1 MNLRRS
7 LTLTFVLAWGGWGVF
22 NLCRPMYAAKAP
34 APQETSPEKAEPEVP
49 SEPEAEPPS
58 KEVEAEV
65 EQREERRKPAE
76 EEVVPEEEEVVLEEE
91 KPKEEVPLPLFGL
104 DFFAR
109 AAERP
114 SVTPTVPVPPNYTL
128 APGDQVKA
136 VFWNRLIEPVSYDL
150 TVDAEGKVFIPLV
163 GILVV
168 RGKTLAEFRS
178 LLLER
183 LSRLYKD
190 ISLEVTFE
198 KLHSVEVYIVGR
210 AQFPGSHVLHG
221 MATVLD
227 ALLAAGGP
235 TERGS
240 LRHVILR
247 RAGQPEVRMDFYEYL
262 LKGDKSQDRRLEN
275 GDTIFIPVIGP
286 VVAVQG
292 EVRHPAR
299 YELRGGERLR
309 DVLEMAGGVRATGY
323 TQRVEVRRV
332 VENEEQIL
340 LNINV
345 NQLEQD
351 PAQNILLQDGDAVT
365 VLSVLEPLVN
375 TVEITGQV
383 QRPGTYPWHEG
394 LTIADLIALA
404 EGLKPE
410 VYWERGE
417 ILRTLLDQVQII
429 PFHVRRAVERE
440 DDNNFRLEAKD
451 RVHIYSP
458 EELEA
463 RQVRVSGAVI
473 EPGTFLRT
481 QGMKVSDLI
490 FQAKGLKPDAYL
502 ERADLE
508 RLLPDGYLQTI
519 PIDLTQGEPRPDL
532 ELQDRDHL
540 KVYSIDEFVH
550 RRVMVSGMVQE
561 PGSYERREGMK
572 ISDLLFLAKGLR
584 PEAYL
589 ERANLER
596 LQADGKW
603 VVIPIDL
610 RPLIEGGEP
619 EPNLILQNRDHLRV
633 YSQEERVPLEV
644 TVVGAVNA
652 PGVYPYHAG
661 MKVSDL
667 LFVAQGVE
675 LPEAYLERAHLE
687 RLHPDGTLE
696 TQQIDLTALQEEGG
710 VPSPDLELQPR
721 DRLVVFFRR
730 EVTVPTQR
738 VFVSGAVQHPGA
750 YDRARDM
757 RVKDLLFAAGG
768 LVLEAYRHRANLER
782 RTPDG
787 QIQVIPLDLDL
798 AAQNHPQ
805 HNLLLQDLDHLRV
818 FRRDEYRLE
827 TREVTITGAVQR
839 QGVYVR
845 TEGMRLSDL
854 IFAAGNL
861 LPEAYL
867 PRAELERVEE
877 DGTIRTIP
885 IDLRRI
891 LAGDEEADLLL
902 ADRDHVRVYSQ
913 EFVRTV
919 EPQVTVQGA
928 VKRPG
933 TYPRTAGMTVED
945 LLFKAGGL
953 LSYAYRE
960 RADLERIL
968 PNGRHQTIPVDLTQQ
983 PVNLELQDRDVLIVY
998 TQQEV
1003 EWREPTVT
1011 ITGSVQR
1018 PGTYERTE
1026 GMTLRDLLFR
1036 AGGVTLDAAFAEI
1049 EVARARGEATT
1060 IFRPDLQRLLAGDES
1075 QNLELQD
1082 GDTVA
1087 VRIRGTYQAR
1097 PNTVEIW
1104 GEVQVPGPYPLEGR
1118 RETLSH
1124 LIERAGGLTEDAY
1137 LEGAIL
1143 LRRTNWETT
1152 EEQRR
1157 AIQEWLQRQE
1167 ELMRLEYEARLAQR
1181 GQPRSPTFRLPALP
1195 SGTVPAGSE
1204 VLAPLVAAQSLQ
1216 RLAETLSPEEEE
1228 TLAVGMARAVGEIG
1242 PYVRIHVDF
1251 KRLLET
1257 GEGDIE
1263 LLEGDI
1269 VRIPR
1274 RPTVVFVWGA
1284 VNVPVSV
1291 PYQPGQKLEYYIER
1305 AGGYASDANKNQV
1318 IVVRY
1323 SGIAVHR
1330 RQVRE
1335 ILPGDVIVVPPK
1347 AIVIRPER
1355 TWVDR
1360 FDRIMKTI
1368 TGVLTPILL
1377 YEALRR

>member
-1 MNLRRS
+1 
-7 LTLTFVLAWGGWGVF
+7 
-22 NLCRPMYAAKAP
+22 
-34 APQETSPEKAEPEVP
+34 
-49 SEPEAEPPS
+49 
-58 KEVEAEV
+58 
-65 EQREERRKPAE
+65 
-76 EEVVPEEEEVVLEEE
+76 
-91 KPKEEVPLPLFGL
+91 
-104 DFFAR
+104 
-109 AAERP
+109 
-114 SVTPTVPVPPNYTL
+114 
-128 APGDQVKA
+128 
-136 VFWNRLIEPVSYDL
+136 
-150 TVDAEGKVFIPLV
+150 
-163 GILVV
+163 
-168 RGKTLAEFRS
+168 
-178 LLLER
+178 
-183 LSRLYKD
+183 
-190 ISLEVTFE
+190 
-198 KLHSVEVYIVGR
+198 
-210 AQFPGSHVLHG
+210 
-221 MATVLD
+221 
-227 ALLAAGGP
+227 
-235 TERGS
+235 
-240 LRHVILR
+240 
-247 RAGQPEVRMDFYEYL
+247 
-262 LKGDKSQDRRLEN
+262 
-275 GDTIFIPVIGP
+275 
-286 VVAVQG
+286 
-292 EVRHPAR
+292 
-299 YELRGGERLR
+299 
-309 DVLEMAGGVRATGY
+309 
-323 TQRVEVRRV
+323 
-332 VENEEQIL
+332 
-340 LNINV
+340 
-345 NQLEQD
+345 
-351 PAQNILLQDGDAVT
+351 
-365 VLSVLEPLVN
+365 
-375 TVEITGQV
+375 
-383 QRPGTYPWHEG
+383 
-394 LTIADLIALA
+394 
-404 EGLKPE
+404 
-410 VYWERGE
+410 
-417 ILRTLLDQVQII
+417 
-429 PFHVRRAVERE
+429 
-440 DDNNFRLEAKD
+440 
-451 RVHIYSP
+451 
-458 EELEA
+458 
-463 RQVRVSGAVI
+463 
-473 EPGTFLRT
+473 
-481 QGMKVSDLI
+481 
-490 FQAKGLKPDAYL
+490 
-502 ERADLE
+502 
-508 RLLPDGYLQTI
+508 
-519 PIDLTQGEPRPDL
+519 
-532 ELQDRDHL
+532 
-540 KVYSIDEFVH
+540 
-550 RRVMVSGMVQE
+550 
-561 PGSYERREGMK
+561 
-572 ISDLLFLAKGLR
+572 
-584 PEAYL
+584 
-589 ERANLER
+589 
-596 LQADGKW
+596 
-603 VVIPIDL
+603 IDL

-1305 AGGYASDANKNQV
+1305 AGGYASDANKKQV